1 MPRRAQPVPRRVV
14 ALATAAALAATLAAC
29 TIGTRVGDPAP
40 AASSTASAPAD
51 AGPAS
56 AAPPAAVV
64 RAPSAAAT
72 VLPAAT
78 PERAAVEASR
88 ALFVRAPVVVL
99 AAASDGPGQLTA
111 ASAAVAV
118 GAPELLTSAAASAD
132 VTRELARLDPVA
144 VLVVGAAS
152 TAGVPAK
159 AVVARLPAGADARSL
174 AAVTGAGIARTTVV
188 PAGGGPAA
196 VRALNP
202 VAPVALVPAGWK
214 PPAAKPVPSTTET
227 PTPTPPTSPSPAPAS
242 PAPTPSPTPDA
253 PALPAT
259 TPPAPGADAAAVVGV
274 GVAPVAALA
283 TFRAAGLPVLDAPGG
298 DPRSTT
304 ASVRAFAAARP
315 AHVIAFGAAFGD
327 PARLAS
333 RVRAASTGVLAPGGG
348 QLVFP
353 ALPGAPGK
361 RYVALYGT
369 PGTSA
374 LGVLGEQG
382 VPQTVAR
389 AARTADRYRR
399 YTHDT
404 VVPAVEIIATI
415 ASAGKG
421 EDGDY
426 SRERSVA
433 ALRPLVEAAGAQGQ
447 AVVLDLQPGR
457 ADFLSQAKRYQS
469 LLELPYVGL
478 ALDPEWR
485 LTPKQKPLRQI
496 GSVDVA
502 EINRVV
508 DWLADLTASHAL
520 PQKLF
525 VVHEFSLRMVRDRD
539 DLDTSRDEL
548 AMVIHVDGQGS
559 QPAKA
564 GTWRTIRA
572 GAPHVHW
579 GWKNFVDEDHPM
591 LSPRQTYRVSPRPD
605 LVTYQ

>member
-1 MPRRAQPVPRRVV
+1 MPRRAQPAPRRVV
-14 ALATAAALAATLAAC
+14 AVATAAALAATLAAC
-29 TIGTRVGDPAP
+29 TIGTRDEGSTPTP
-40 AASSTASAPAD
+40 SSHASPPAD
-51 AGPAS
+51 ATPAG
-56 AAPPAAVV
+56 PPAAAV
-64 RAPSAAAT
+64 RVPSAAAT

-78 PERAAVEASR
+78 AEQSAVQASR

-118 GAPELLTSAAASAD
+118 GAPELLTSPAASAD
-132 VTRELARLDPVA
+132 VAHELARLEPVA

-152 TAGVPAK
+152 TAGVPTTAT
-159 AVVARLPAGADARSL
+159 VVQLAAGADAREL
-174 AAVTGAGIARTTVV
+174 AAVTRAGIARTVVV
-188 PAGGGPAA
+188 PSGGGAAA
-196 VRALNP
+196 VRALDP
-202 VAPVALVPAGWK
+202 VAPVALVPAGGK
-214 PPAAKPVPSTTET
+214 PSASKPVPSASPVTPTTSPT
-227 PTPTPPTSPSPAPAS
+227 PTVASPAPPPTPTPSAS
-242 PAPTPSPTPDA
+242 
-253 PALPAT
+253 ALPAT
-259 TPPAPGADAAAVVGV
+259 RRPIPAAGTAAVLGV

-283 TFRAAGLPVLDAPGG
+283 TVRAAGLPVLDAPGG

-315 AHVIAFGAAFGD
+315 VHVLALGAAFGD
-327 PARLAS
+327 PARLAT

-353 ALPGAPGK
+353 DLPGAPGK

-421 EDGDY
+421 DDGDY

-433 ALRPLVEAAGAQGQ
+433 ALRPLVEAAGARGQ

-485 LTPKQKPLRQI
+485 LTSKQKPLQQI

-525 VVHEFSLRMVRDRD
+525 VVHQFSLRMVRDRD

-591 LSPRQTYRVSPRPD
+591 LSPRQTYRVDPTPD